1 LISTTPRRLVLVLA
15 LVAGVLTI
23 ALTRPQPA
31 SAWTVQHDPDA
42 VVLTSERLHDE
53 TVRAT
58 IVVVLQRDGD
68 IVLRAQDVHNSGA
81 TRKFYKVDATIK
93 VPAAGLDVTVYL
105 PTGDGIIRIGGDTT
119 QTRESRTY
127 SPTLFDHFDTVH
139 SHQIEAS
146 LHLDARRVGVQ

>member
-58 IVVVLQRDGD
+58 IVVVLQ
-68 IVLRAQDVHNSGA
+68 RAQDVHNSGA